1 MLNFV
6 EQPMIVKTT
15 LDDLVFLDVLGDE
28 SVLFTSVEARVKNWV
43 DIDFNVVVRHISN
56 IDIDAELFAILW
68 DFWVQRNVWKWF

>member
-28 SVLFTSVEARVKNWV
+28 SVLFTSVEARVKN
-43 DIDFNVVVRHISN
+43 
-56 IDIDAELFAILW
+56 
-68 DFWVQRNVWKWF
+68 